1 MTKYV
6 HFTFEQKEQARHT
19 DIADM
24 LIRQGET
31 LKHSGTEY
39 EWRDGYQKVTI
50 RGNLW
55 FNQYERV
62 GGNTIDFVM
71 KYFSKTYPE
80 AVEYLI
86 GESCGS
92 LITSP
97 TAEKKEKL
105 FELPKRNDN
114 MRRVFSYLLNQ

>member
-1 MTKYV
+1 MSQFM
-6 HFTFEQKEQARHT
+6 HFTEEQKEQARHT

-39 EWRDGYQKVTI
+39 EWCDGYQKVTI

-62 GGNTIDFVM
+62 GGNTVDFVM
-71 KYFSKTYPE
+71 KYFNKTYPE

-86 GESCGS
+86 GESDGK

-97 TAEKKEKL
+97 AIEKKEKL

-114 MRRVFSYLLNQ
+114 MNRVLSYLLN